1 MMGRNMHFGSFST
14 FLKAIDTVALKM
26 SPGSNTIW
34 LADLITTD
42 NPRQPNADLKPGS
55 RESYQALLRKK
66 KWVTVP
72 RELLGLVGDTLRDL
86 PPLEKQEL
94 IEELIVRI
102 ASVRKDVTAADIRK
116 AIVLLYKAQMFELV
130 DDTQNG
136 SRLLKLKSELD
147 HMKEV
152 DMAFIR
158 RLRSACN
165 ENGVAFEPS
174 IIRDLLFTQPE
185 MPDLSTML
193 RAVESEEVA

>member
-34 LADLITTD
+34 LAELITTD
-42 NPRQPNADLKPGS
+42 SPRQPNADLKPGS